1 MNSKRNEFCYCLNM
15 TGTLQ
20 KKSSAISEDSHGR
33 VLYSI
38 APVREKIERFPTTR
52 YYGSKRKLLP
62 WLFDSLKLLNF
73 QTVLDGFGGTG
84 SVSMLFR
91 AMRKDVVYHDAFRFN
106 ADIATATL
114 TNFDLIEGDKLDQF
128 LSEIAPSEG
137 HVSTVFNGVFFTD
150 AENQWIDGFMKRIGT
165 SAFDKESKAV
175 LMYLLYQACLK
186 KRPFNLFHRSNLSI
200 RTNSTVKRS
209 FGNATTWER
218 SFVHHMSE
226 GYQELKHMRDERLV
240 SAKVLPSGDVSDLP
254 TGYDLVYLDPPYVSS
269 SERANRDN
277 YWLRYHFLEGL
288 SDYDRWLPRI
298 VPSSKVRQMEEPLHF
313 TEWSK
318 RKTFKEKLFSL
329 IEKHRSSIVVLSY
342 VKSAYPDD
350 VEIRE
355 FFEATF
361 SHVSVHSTEHSH
373 ALSASKKRELLF
385 VGVPS

>member
-1 MNSKRNEFCYCLNM
+1 MFP
-15 TGTLQ
+15 
-20 KKSSAISEDSHGR
+20 KKLPQILEDSHGR

-38 APVREKIERFPTTR
+38 APVREQIEQFPTTR

-62 WLFDSLKLLNF
+62 WLFDCLKLLNF

-91 AMRKDVVYHDAFRFN
+91 AMRKDVAYHDAFRFN

-114 TNFDLIEGDKLDQF
+114 TNFNLIEGDKLRQF
-128 LSEIAPSEG
+128 LTEITPSKG
-137 HVSTVFNGVFFTD
+137 HVSMAFDGVFFTD
-150 AENQWIDGFMKRIGT
+150 AENEWIDGFMNRIGT
-165 SAFDKESKAV
+165 SGFDKESRSV

-186 KRPFNLFHRSNLSI
+186 KRPFNLFHRSNLSV
-200 RTNSTVKRS
+200 RTNSNVKRS
-209 FGNATTWER
+209 FGNSTTWER
-218 SFVHHMSE
+218 SFAHHMFE
-226 GYQELKHMRDERLV
+226 GYRQLKNTRNERLV
-240 SAKVLPSGDVSDLP
+240 PAKVLPSGDVSDLS

-269 SERANRDN
+269 SERTNRDN

-288 SDYDRWLPRI
+288 SDYDHWLPRI
-298 VPSSKVRQMEEPLHF
+298 VPTSKIRQMEEPVHF

-318 RKTFKEKLFSL
+318 RKTFKQKLFSL

-361 SHVSVHSTEHSH
+361 TQVSVHSTEHSH
-373 ALSASKKRELLF
+373 ALSANKKRELLF
-385 VGVPS
+385 VGVP

>member
-1 MNSKRNEFCYCLNM
+1 M
-15 TGTLQ
+15 TVMFQ
-20 KKSSAISEDSHGR
+20 KKLPAISRDDDGR

-38 APVREKIERFPTTR
+38 APLRKKIEQFPTTR

-62 WLFDSLKLLNF
+62 WLFDSLKLLDF

-84 SVSMLFR
+84 SVSQLFR
-91 AMRKDVVYHDAFRFN
+91 AMRKDVSYHDAFRFN
-106 ADIATATL
+106 ADIATAIL
-114 TNFDLIEGDKLDQF
+114 TNFDLIGGDKLDKF
-128 LSEIAPSEG
+128 LSEVTPAKG
-137 HVSTVFNGVFFTD
+137 HVSKIFEGVFFTD
-150 AENQWIDGFMKRIGT
+150 AENEWIDGFMQRIGT
-165 SAFDKESKAV
+165 SGFDMGSKSV
-175 LMYLLYQACLK
+175 FMYLLYQACLK
-186 KRPFNLFHRSNLSI
+186 KRPFNLFHRSNLSV
-200 RTNSTVKRS
+200 RTNVDVKRS
-209 FGNATTWER
+209 FGNSTTWER
-218 SFVHHMSE
+218 SFVDHMSE
-226 GYQELKHMRDERLV
+226 GYRELQVTRGDRLAPV
-240 SAKVLPSGDVSDLP
+240 KILPSGDVSDLP
-254 TGYDLVYLDPPYVSS
+254 AGFDLVYLDPPYVSN

-298 VPSSKVRQMEEPLHF
+298 VPSSKIRQMEEPLHF

-318 RKTFKEKLFSL
+318 RKTFREKLFSL

-342 VKSAYPDD
+342 VKNAYPDD

-361 SHVSVHSTEHSH
+361 ARVSVHSTEHSH